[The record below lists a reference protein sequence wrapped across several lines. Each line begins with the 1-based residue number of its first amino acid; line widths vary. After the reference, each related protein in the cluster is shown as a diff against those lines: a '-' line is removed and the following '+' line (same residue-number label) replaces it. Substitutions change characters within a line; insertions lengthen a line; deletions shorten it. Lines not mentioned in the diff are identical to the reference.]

1 MNPSYTAFLTALKDV
16 KRFRDAAAA
25 AAARKAI
32 EGLLTSNQIDGETY
46 QWMVFA
52 IEAAIAAEI
61 PTSED
66 L

>member
-1 MNPSYTAFLTALKDV
+1 MRPSYSAFLTALKDV
-16 KRFRDAAAA
+16 KRFRDRAAAE
-25 AAARKAI
+25 AARKAI
-32 EGLLTSNQIDGETY
+32 NDLLTNGEIDGEDY
-46 QWMVFA
+46 KWMVFA